1 MSSYS
6 RLIILTILIFSSVGC
21 ANNNLISKQKEDLY
35 IILALDSEKEKNH
48 LKSFQYYSK
57 LYNSTKKQSYLVKA
71 IGYSYKA
78 NKFENMYELSAE
90 AVEEFPKEQ
99 EYFRQQMVIALL
111 AQKRYNEALS
121 NAKTL
126 VKEFPHD
133 KSYELVA
140 NIYYAKKDYKNSLK
154 YYESAYAQN
163 QNEQTLIKLT
173 TILYSYL
180 NKKDVALAYL
190 ETALQTKGC
199 SAAICDRLMLIYQE
213 QKNVDGML
221 SILHRMH
228 DKYKKKPSLKRTTS
242 IIENLIVSL
251 LEQTDLKKAIKFLE
265 KTKSDES
272 KLMSLYYADGQ
283 TKKAL
288 RKTVKLYR
296 KTKRP
301 ELLGKIAM
309 YRFEM
314 AKNKKKVMRN
324 VIANFELALK
334 KGVKDASYYN
344 YYGYLL
350 VDYNINVKKGFSLI
364 EKAVKSAPNNIA
376 YLDSLAWG
384 YHKLGKCKK
393 AYEIMSK
400 VIKQVGTADKE
411 IKSHWDKINRCNKRK
426 K

>member
-6 RLIILTILIFSSVGC
+6 RLVIFTILIFSTIGC
-21 ANNNLISKQKEDLY
+21 ANNNLISKQEEDLN
-35 IILALDSEKEKNH
+35 IILALDSEKEKDY
-48 LKSFQYYSK
+48 LKSFQYYNK
-57 LYNSTKKQSYLVKA
+57 LYISTKKQTYLSKA
-71 IGYSYKA
+71 IGYAYKA
-78 NKFENMYELSAE
+78 NKFENMYHLSKE
-90 AVEEFPKEQ
+90 GTNKFPKER
-99 EYFRQQMVIALL
+99 EYFTQQMVVALM
-111 AQKRYNEALS
+111 AQKKYNKALS
-121 NAKTL
+121 DAKRL
-126 VKEFPHD
+126 LKEFPND

-140 NIYYAKKDYKNSLK
+140 NIYYAKKDYINSSK

-163 QNEQTLIKLT
+163 QNEKTLIKLT

-180 NKKDVALAYL
+180 DKKDVALAYL

-199 SAAICDRLMLIYQE
+199 SSAVCDRLMLIYQE
-213 QKNVDGML
+213 QKNVNGML
-221 SILHRMH
+221 SILHKMY
-228 DKYKKKPSLKRTTS
+228 DKYKRNPALKRTTL
-242 IIENLIVSL
+242 IIQNLIVSL
-251 LEQTDLKKAIKFLE
+251 LEQTDIKKAITFLE
-265 KTKSDES
+265 ETKIDDA

-283 TKKAL
+283 SKKAL
-288 RKTVKLYR
+288 KKTIKLYR

-334 KGVKDASYYN
+334 RGVKDASYYN

-350 VDYNINVKKGFSLI
+350 IDFNINVKKGL
-364 EKAVKSAPNNIA
+364 ELVKEALKIAPNNIA

-384 YHKLGKCKK
+384 YHKSGECKK
-393 AYEIMSK
+393 AYKIMSK
-400 VIKQVGTADKE
+400 VIKQIGTKDKE
-411 IKSHWDKINRCNKRK
+411 IKTHWDKINRCNKGK